1 MQTERPHRGWVRF
14 LTILIGILTVLAISS
29 SWVDRQVF
37 DSKEWGDTSLEML
50 QNPEIQDQIAN
61 YAVDELYTHV
71 NVDAELNEILPG
83 DLKSLS
89 GVAAGGLRQ
98 VADQGAKKALE
109 NDRIQSL
116 WRQANEA
123 AHKTLIDIIE
133 DRSEVLRTS
142 GGEVRLELR
151 PLIIEVASQV
161 GLGKQARDNIPA
173 TVGNVDIVDSEE
185 LSTVQTVA
193 KLIHGTAL
201 ITSLLTVL
209 LLALAVWL
217 SPGYRWLTL
226 LWLGIT
232 LIVAGA
238 FVLIL
243 RSVAGGVIVPE
254 LATVDIQPAA
264 RAAWDIATDLLRSIA
279 WTVIWCSLFL
289 FALSWLVS
297 PTKPAAKT
305 REFLAVPFGRYPGP
319 TFGLL
324 GLVALVFLLM
334 GAGDQRGFLIRLLI
348 VILLGVGAWLFRRQ
362 LMLEYPD
369 ANLDGLRGFGDRAA
383 GSFRRAWSGRP
394 KNLPKIFG
402 SGDSPSGEPA
412 GDAAATGGDQATAV
426 LPVET
431 PGGSA
436 DATTEIV
443 EPTDVVEPAPATPV
457 PAPAAAPTVET
468 DRLEQLERLGRL
480 RESGVLTEEEFAEE
494 KARIREAGD

>member
-1 MQTERPHRGWVRF
+1 MQAERPHRGWVRL
-14 LTILIGILTVLAISS
+14 LTVLVGLLTVLAICS

-37 DSKEWGDTSLEML
+37 DTKEWGDTSLEML
-50 QNPEIQDQIAN
+50 QNPQIQDQIAN
-61 YAVDELYTHV
+61 FAVDELYA
-71 NVDAELNEILPG
+71 NIDVDAELNEILPG

-109 NDRIQSL
+109 NDRIQAL
-116 WRQANEA
+116 WRKANEA

-173 TVGNVDIVDSEE
+173 SVGNIDIVNSDE

-201 ITSLLTVL
+201 ATSLLAVL

-226 LWLGIT
+226 LWLGVT
-232 LIVAGA
+232 LILAGA
-238 FVLIL
+238 IVLIV

-254 LATVDIQPAA
+254 LADVDVQPAA

-279 WTVIWCSLFL
+279 WTVIWSSLFL
-289 FALSWLVS
+289 FLLSWLVS
-297 PTKPAAKT
+297 PVKPAAKA

-324 GLVALVFLLM
+324 GLVAFIFLLM
-334 GAGDQRGFLIRLLI
+334 GAADQRGFLVRLLI
-348 VILLGVGAWLFRRQ
+348 VILLGIGSWMFRRQ

-369 ANLDGLRGFGDRAA
+369 ANLDGLRGFGDRTAD
-383 GSFRRAWSGRP
+383 SVRRAWSGRP

-402 SGDSPSGEPA
+402 TGGSEG
-412 GDAAATGGDQATAV
+412 AAASDAEEQPTAV
-426 LPVET
+426 LPET
-431 PGGSA
+431 AAGKPGDQAKAASEA
-436 DATTEIV
+436 PTE
-443 EPTDVVEPAPATPV
+443 VVEPAAP
-457 PAPAAAPTVET
+457 PAPKPSVSEG

-480 RESGVLTEEEFAEE
+480 RDSGILTDEEFAEE
-494 KARIREAGD
+494 KARIREAGK